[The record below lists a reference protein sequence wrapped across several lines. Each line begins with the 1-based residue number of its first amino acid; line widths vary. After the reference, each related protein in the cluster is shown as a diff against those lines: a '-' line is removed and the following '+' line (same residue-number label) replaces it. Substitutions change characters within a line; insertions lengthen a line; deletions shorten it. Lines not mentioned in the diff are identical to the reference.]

1 MSFFIRTLKDFKFE
15 LILLMFLQLYFSIC
29 FAYINIFISKVIE
42 DINYHNRANIPYLS
56 FLIVVTEPL
65 IMGLFIYK
73 VCLKSH
79 HLFSKLPISASNSPS
94 FISKA
99 ISTCADTS
107 MVAMTLISNPISSSV
122 LVIIMLREV
131 DKFYVVFLVALIP
144 FLISY
149 QLGKKKRVN
158 ANDIVNALHERSRN
172 FAAWAMNTNSSNKFP
187 VKIFEKEISERD
199 KETYY
204 EESSNII
211 PRITMIMTVI
221 ILWAYNFISKEEV
234 ILVYASA
241 YVMINAFVEF
251 NLNTAQ
257 ITRANSFSKALQG
270 SYNVSP

>member
-42 DINYHNRANIPYLS
+42 DINYLNRANIPYLS

-122 LVIIMLREV
+122 LVIIMLR
-131 DKFYVVFLVALIP
+131 K
-144 FLISY
+144 LIS
-149 QLGKKKRVN
+149 
-158 ANDIVNALHERSRN
+158 SMW
-172 FAAWAMNTNSSNKFP
+172 FF
-187 VKIFEKEISERD
+187 
-199 KETYY
+199 
-204 EESSNII
+204 
-211 PRITMIMTVI
+211 
-221 ILWAYNFISKEEV
+221 
-234 ILVYASA
+234 
-241 YVMINAFVEF
+241 
-251 NLNTAQ
+251 
-257 ITRANSFSKALQG
+257 
-270 SYNVSP
+270 